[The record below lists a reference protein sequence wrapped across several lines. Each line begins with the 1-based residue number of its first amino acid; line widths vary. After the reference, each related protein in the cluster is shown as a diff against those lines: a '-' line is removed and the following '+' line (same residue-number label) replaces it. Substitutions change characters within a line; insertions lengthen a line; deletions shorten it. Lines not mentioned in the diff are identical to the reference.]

1 MASASLSPSL
11 SPSASPSA
19 SPSPSPSAS
28 PSAWFLGLEVILPLI
43 ESSFTGHVWEA
54 EVSLTLPTIEASL
67 TGLSGVGAGIIR
79 VEMPL
84 VDVSLSGKISFF
96 GSLSA
101 KIHLLDAD
109 INGYS
114 GAIGS
119 FALTLPLLTSSWTE
133 HPDRVGTFA
142 ITLPLIIPF
151 IAGGPTPFWIKRYGT
166 VMNIE
171 NRAVTEYKDFNFNS
185 LVMWNGVI
193 VGTNEE
199 GLFIV
204 GGDTDLGQAIESYIQ
219 TGTYDLGEGAIRIPK
234 EAWLT
239 YRSDGNMDVE
249 VREDEANVYNHPVD
263 KVAVGIREC
272 RAKLG
277 KGYRGR
283 FYRFGIKNI
292 GGSDFDIHSFRVMA
306 EIIKRKTR

>member
-1 MASASLSPSL
+1 MASASLSPSISPSL
-11 SPSASPSA
+11 SPST

-28 PSAWFLGLEVILPLI
+28 PSEEFLGLEVMLPLLQM
-43 ESSFTGHVWEA
+43 SFDGHVWLA
-54 EVSLTLPTIEASL
+54 EVSITLPMIQTSI
-67 TGLSGVGAGIIR
+67 TGLSGVGGSK
-79 VEMPL
+79 VKMEMPL
-84 VDVSLSGKISFF
+84 VGVSFSGKTSITGNVSVNIPLF
-96 GSLSA
+96 
-101 KIHLLDAD
+101 DANV
-109 INGYS
+109 NGYS
-114 GAIGS
+114 GVIGS
-119 FALTLPLLTSSWTE
+119 FALTLPLLTSSWIE

-151 IAGGPTPFWIKRYGT
+151 VSGNPIPFTMKRYGV
-166 VMNIE
+166 VMNFE

-199 GLFIV
+199 GLFII
-204 GGDTDLGQAIESYIQ
+204 GGDDDMGQEIESYIQ

-239 YRSDGNMDVE
+239 YRSDGNLDVE
-249 VREDEANVYNHPVD
+249 VREDEANVYNHPAD

-272 RAKLG
+272 RTKLG

-292 GGSDFDIHSFRVMA
+292 GGSDFDLHSFRVMA
-306 EIIKRKTR
+306 EILRRKTR